1 MRRGGFA
8 GSGQLLALPLELSLH
23 PAEAERFFEL
33 RPRLES
39 LGFALETSSGN
50 LRVNA
55 MPPVLTRAEARDF
68 LREAL
73 AGRKDDLAD
82 MFISMSCKG
91 AIKAGQRLAD
101 DEAAGLLQ
109 QWLETPD
116 REYCP
121 HGRPCVLRWDAA
133 ELEKLFKRKQ
143 S

>member
-1 MRRGGFA
+1 MKQGALRGA
-8 GSGQLLALPLELSLH
+8 EHSPKPRQREQ
-23 PAEAERFFEL
+23 PARGH
-33 RPRLES
+33 S
-39 LGFALETSSGN
+39 
-50 LRVNA
+50 
-55 MPPVLTRAEARDF
+55 RAEARDF

-121 HGRPCVLRWDAA
+121 HGRPCVLRWGAA
-133 ELEKLFKRKQ
+133 ELEKMFKRKQ